1 MGNRKRQSALAL
13 KETKK
18 LLAFAKLN
26 NCPTSPIQCGEIINI
41 DSGQRLAWQT
51 PDIINTKE

>member
-26 NCPTSPIQCGEIINI
+26 NCHRMIHRLNDSSNLGELQDLI
-41 DSGQRLAWQT
+41 RT
-51 PDIINTKE
+51 MEKE